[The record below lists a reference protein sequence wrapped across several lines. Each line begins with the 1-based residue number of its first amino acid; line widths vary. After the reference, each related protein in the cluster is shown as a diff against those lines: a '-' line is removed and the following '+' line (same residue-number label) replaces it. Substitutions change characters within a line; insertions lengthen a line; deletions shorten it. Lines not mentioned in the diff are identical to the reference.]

1 MTFKTGRQHL
11 AATKKLTL
19 AELEDKLLEH
29 QQLINAIVK
38 DSGIL
43 LPSLLQGPAIAD
55 TAATTFTA
63 ALKSYA
69 SKDYATAAH
78 HFRQAA
84 MMGHA
89 KAQYYLGLMFAKGLG
104 MPASIKRA
112 YCWLLLAAK
121 QRDQSALELVRTLQS
136 KMSADLLQQ
145 ATELAAERFESIED
159 RKNALS

>member
-55 TAATTFTA
+55 AVATWFTA

-69 SKDYATAAH
+69 SKDYPTAAQ

-84 MMGHA
+84 MLGHA

-104 MPASIKRA
+104 MPASIKHA

-121 QRDQSALELVRTLQS
+121 QRDQSALALVRTLQS
-136 KMSADLLQQ
+136 KMSADLVQQ